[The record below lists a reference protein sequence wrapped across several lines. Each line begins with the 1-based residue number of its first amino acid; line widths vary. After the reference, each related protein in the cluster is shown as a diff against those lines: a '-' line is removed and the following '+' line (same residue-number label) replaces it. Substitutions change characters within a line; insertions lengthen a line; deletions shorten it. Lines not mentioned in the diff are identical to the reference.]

1 MRDQVRMAQ
10 IPQYFIQDL
19 LNRTDIVD
27 LIQAK
32 IAIKKKGANY
42 HGLCPFHQEKT
53 PSFTVSQPK
62 QFYHCFGCGKHGNA
76 IGFLMDFERLDF
88 IEAVEELAR
97 QQGLEVPHEEGTQE
111 KKEDFQTLYALMDKA
126 CQFYQDQLKSNSER
140 NRVVQY
146 LKNRGL
152 SGITAKRFSLG
163 LAPNSWDSL
172 LKFLK
177 PTPPETEMLK
187 QIGLMSYNEKGR
199 IFDKFRD
206 RIMFPIRDK
215 RGRVVAFG
223 GRVIDQ
229 GEPKYLNSPET
240 PLFHKGKM
248 LYGLFEAKQL
258 HNKFQQLLVVE
269 GYMDVVMLAQHGIT
283 YAIAALGT
291 ATTPDHLRTLKQE
304 SQEIVFC
311 FDGDR
316 AGREAAWRA
325 LKVAIP
331 FMTGETDI
339 RFLFVPDGEDPDSLV
354 QKEGKAAFEKRLRT
368 ETLSLADF
376 LIRKLEEGLNLK
388 TPAGKS
394 RFMLAFKPLYALLP
408 LGPYKTFLLDTLAH
422 RFNFTF
428 EQIIELLEKPDNTSN
443 EHALTMSEGQ
453 LNLSQKALALLL
465 QNPDLA
471 NAGDST
477 QLSNLPAL
485 SDLLKLIQEK
495 ALKTTGQ
502 VLEYFRDDPRQE
514 DWSMLAM
521 HSYPSVIQNLSQE
534 WLDLIKKL
542 SSDPEAELEALQSLS
557 TFRDLTPEEK
567 EQLKHLLKMRLS

>member
-19 LNRTDIVD
+19 LNRIDIVD

-32 IAIKKKGANY
+32 MAIKKKGANY

-97 QQGLEVPHEEGTQE
+97 QQGLEVPREQGTHE
-111 KKEDFQTLYALMDKA
+111 KKEDFQTLYTLMEKA
-126 CQFYQDQLKSNSER
+126 CQFYQDQLKSNPER

-177 PTPPETEMLK
+177 PTPPETAMLK
-187 QIGLMSYNEKGR
+187 QIGLMSYNDKGR
-199 IFDKFRD
+199 VFDKFRD
-206 RIMFPIRDK
+206 RIMFPIHDK

-258 HNKFQQLLVVE
+258 HNKFQQILVVE

-283 YAIAALGT
+283 YAVAALGT
-291 ATTPDHLRTLKQE
+291 ATTSDHLRVLKQE
-304 SQEIVFC
+304 TQEIIFC

-316 AGREAAWRA
+316 AGKEAAWRA

-331 FMTGETDI
+331 FMTGETDV

-394 RFMLAFKPLYALLP
+394 RFMLAFKPLHALLP

-428 EQIIELLEKPDNTSN
+428 EQIMELLEKPENTPH
-443 EHALTMSEGQ
+443 EHTMSKGQ

-471 NAGDST
+471 NQGDHT

-485 SDLLKLIQEK
+485 SDLLTLIQEK
-495 ALKTTGQ
+495 TLKTTGQ

-514 DWSMLAM
+514 EWSMLAM
-521 HSYPSVIQNLSQE
+521 HAYPSAIQNISQE

-542 SSDPEAELEALQSLS
+542 GSDPEAELAALQSLS
-557 TFRDLTPEEK
+557 TIRDLTPEEK
-567 EQLKHLLKMRLS
+567 EQLKHLLRMRLS